1 MQFILKLT
9 QMYATVENT
18 HYKENESRVCVG
30 VVVSVISDFTLVCMY
45 VCTYNSARTLLIPDM
60 DKPSLI
66 YILQLIIHAHFR
78 NRMYL

>member
-45 VCTYNSARTLLIPDM
+45 VC
-60 DKPSLI
+60 
-66 YILQLIIHAHFR
+66 
-78 NRMYL
+78 MYV